1 LMQKKDFKTKSTKPI
16 IICVFDKSR
25 IKEYIEIL
33 NKLRASDISSEIY
46 PGEGKLKKQMEYAN
60 KIGSPAVIL
69 YGDDEIKSGKV
80 TLKNLETG
88 NESSVKIEDLVN
100 EIKKLL

>member
-1 LMQKKDFKTKSTKPI
+1 MQKKDFKIKTTRPV

-25 IKEYIEIL
+25 MIEYIEIL
-33 NKLRASDISSEIY
+33 NKLRMLNISSEIY

-60 KIGSPAVIL
+60 KIDSPAVIL
-69 YGDDEIKSGKV
+69 YGDNEIKTGKA
-80 TLKNLETG
+80 TLKNLGTG
-88 NESSVKIEDLVN
+88 NESSVKIEDLAN